1 MLNRTGPARQY
12 GTVQTVQ
19 KTVRGTTTRNTAN
32 YMNVKIHDP
41 DLEERFRTYCQASD
55 RSMNS
60 VMNEAISGFFSVSP
74 NTENSIDIGERFKT
88 MVAISQNIDFHE
100 CEELLDIVRR
110 DTISQNARLSDLV
123 LSALAEGLANLKAR
137 YETS

>member
-1 MLNRTGPARQY
+1 MLNRTAPRRQY

-19 KTVRGTTTRNTAN
+19 KTVRNHTRNTAN

-41 DLEERFRTYCQASD
+41 DLEERFRAYCQASD

-60 VMNEAISGFFSVSP
+60 VANEAILGFFSVSP
-74 NTENSIDIGERFKT
+74 DTENAIDIGERFKT
-88 MVAISQNIDFHE
+88 MVTIFNNIDLNE
-100 CEELLDIVRR
+100 YEELLDIVRQ

-137 YETS
+137 YGTS